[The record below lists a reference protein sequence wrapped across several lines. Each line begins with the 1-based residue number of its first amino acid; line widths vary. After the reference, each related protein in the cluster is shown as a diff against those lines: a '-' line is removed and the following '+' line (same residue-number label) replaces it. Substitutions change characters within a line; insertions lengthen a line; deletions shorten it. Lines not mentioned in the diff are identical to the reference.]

1 MKILITG
8 AAGFIGSHLSEYYL
22 KEGVDVYGIDNF
34 DDFYPLA
41 VKLKNIE
48 PFINYA
54 NFHFTE
60 LDITDYNQFNK
71 LNNISFDIVFHL
83 AAKAGVRPS
92 IEAPQ
97 KYLNTNVTGT
107 LNILE
112 YMRANSCKKLVFAS
126 SSSVY
131 GNCKTIPFAEHTL
144 TDEPISPYAF
154 SKKSCELLNYN
165 YHHLYGIDIL
175 NLRFFTVYGPKQR
188 PDLAIHKFIKKIA
201 NNEPIE
207 MYGDGLSARDYTFID
222 DTINGV
228 VKAGEYILKNEG
240 VYDTINLGN
249 STPVKLADLISAI
262 EKIVDKKI
270 SVIKKE
276 MQEGDVDITYA
287 DIDKAHIMLGYSPKT
302 KLEDGLKK
310 FYNWYMA
317 ESTITV

>member
-22 KEGVDVYGIDNF
+22 NDGVDVYGIDNF

-48 PFINYA
+48 SFKNHP
-54 NFHFTE
+54 NFHFAE
-60 LDITDYNQFNK
+60 LDITDYDQFSK
-71 LNNISFDIVFHL
+71 LNNLSFDIVFHL

-97 KYLNTNVTGT
+97 KYLNTNVIGT
-107 LNILE
+107 LNVLE
-112 YMRANSCKKLVFAS
+112 YMRACNCKKLVFAS

-131 GNCKTIPFAEHTL
+131 GNCRTIPFVEHAL
-144 TDEPISPYAF
+144 TNEPISPYAF

-165 YHHLYGIDIL
+165 YHHLYNIDVL

-201 NNEPIE
+201 NDEPIE
-207 MYGDGLSARDYTFID
+207 MYGDGLSARDYTFVD
-222 DTINGV
+222 DTISGV
-228 VKAGEYILKNEG
+228 VKAGEYILKNES

-249 STPVKLADLISAI
+249 SAPVKLADLIGAI
-262 EKIVDKKI
+262 EKVVDKK
-270 SVIKKE
+270 VIVVKKE

-287 DIDKAHIMLGYSPKT
+287 DISKAYIMLGYEPKT
-302 KLEDGLKK
+302 KLEEGLKK
-310 FYNWYMA
+310 FYNWYLA
-317 ESTITV
+317 ETAVAI